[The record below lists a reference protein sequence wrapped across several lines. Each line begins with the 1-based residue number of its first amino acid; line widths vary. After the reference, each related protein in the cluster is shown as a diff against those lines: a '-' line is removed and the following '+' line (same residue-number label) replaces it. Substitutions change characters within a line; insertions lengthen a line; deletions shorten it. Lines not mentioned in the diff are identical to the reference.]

1 MRGRYRITITGHRNS
16 WHFAPTLRMQKLMVG
31 TVAGLGVVLIT
42 GALLIGGLG
51 QKISSLND
59 TVIVLSQS
67 RQETETVNQSL
78 LAEQKRL
85 QRVVAD
91 KNSELALLTNEV
103 DRIEMLVG
111 LETVPGMSIY
121 GRIDQ
126 AQQTAM
132 QKRTM
137 LDSIPS
143 GYPLEKTYITSRYG
157 NREHPVL
164 NRDAFHKG
172 VDLKAVRGTPVFA
185 SAEAVVEW
193 AGEHKS
199 SGLGRMVQLVHNF
212 GFESIYGH
220 LTKVEVKVGQYV
232 QPGDLLGYT
241 GSTGLTDGPHLH
253 YEVSYLNRRLNP
265 APFLEWNLENYGAIF
280 ASEERVQWESL
291 TEMINRKVGGQP
303 ATPLL
308 RQAQVSSVTSP

>member
-16 WHFAPTLRMQKLMVG
+16 WHFAPTLRMQKLIVG
-31 TVAGLGVVLIT
+31 SLAGLGTAIVT
-42 GALLIGGLG
+42 AALLIGGLG
-51 QKISSLND
+51 LKVSSLND
-59 TVIVLSQS
+59 TVTALSQS
-67 RQETETVNQSL
+67 RQKITATNQ
-78 LAEQKRL
+78 
-85 QRVVAD
+85 
-91 KNSELALLTNEV
+91 ALLTEQNRLQNVVAEKNAELDLLTSEM

-111 LETVPGMSIY
+111 NQSVPGMGIY
-121 GRIDQ
+121 GRIDL
-126 AQQTAM
+126 AQQTALE
-132 QKRTM
+132 KRTM

-157 NREHPVL
+157 KREHPVL

-172 VDLKAVRGTPVFA
+172 VDLKAVQGTPVFA
-185 SAEAVVEW
+185 SAEGVVEW
-193 AGEHKS
+193 AGNHKS

-220 LTKVEVKVGQYV
+220 LVKVEVKIGQYV

-303 ATPLL
+303 AIPLL
-308 RQAQVSSVTSP
+308 QQAQVSSVTSP